1 MSIICG
7 VRNPRLERI
16 GADVEPVTEAGAGSR
31 AAHEREP
38 LTRSASGNS
47 IYRMVTSRMMTLD
60 GVGPVLFEKS
70 PRARHIS
77 LTARASRGVR
87 VAFPARVSFDE
98 ARQVALTR
106 LDWIRRTLSRIEK
119 ARDRCRDVVQAAEH
133 LDRRAARARLA
144 GLMAALAEEHGFS
157 PGRLSVRKQGTLWGS
172 ASPSG
177 RIQLNACLA
186 VLPLDLAEYVIL
198 HELVHTRVRGHGRAF
213 WRELER
219 YVPGLPDRRARLR
232 EYSLALF

>member
-1 MSIICG
+1 M
-7 VRNPRLERI
+7 
-16 GADVEPVTEAGAGSR
+16 
-31 AAHEREP
+31 
-38 LTRSASGNS
+38 
-47 IYRMVTSRMMTLD
+47 LD

-70 PRARHIS
+70 RRARHIG
-77 LTARASRGVR
+77 LTVRAARGVR
-87 VAFPARVSFDE
+87 VAVPARVSFDE
-98 ARQVALTR
+98 ARRVALTR
-106 LDWIRRTLSRIEK
+106 LDWIKRTLARIER
-119 ARDRCRDVVQAAEH
+119 ARDRCRETVLAADR

-144 GLMAALAEEHGFS
+144 GLLAALAEEHGFA
-157 PGRLSVRKQGTLWGS
+157 PGRLSVRKQATRWGS

-186 VLPLDLAEYVIL
+186 VLPRELAGYVIL

-219 YVPGLPDRRARLR
+219 HVPDVRDCRARLR